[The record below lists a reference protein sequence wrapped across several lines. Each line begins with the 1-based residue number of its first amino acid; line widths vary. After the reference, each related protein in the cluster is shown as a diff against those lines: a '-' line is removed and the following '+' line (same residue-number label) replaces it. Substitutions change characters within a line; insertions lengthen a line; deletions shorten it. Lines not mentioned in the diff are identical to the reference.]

1 MGITSIALQY
11 LTVAALRGAT
21 LAGDAVQPGAI
32 DALDVDV
39 ARMAKPL
46 IAVFIGED
54 DRKVQGKELIGGEHR
69 VELLIQAF
77 LPAEV
82 DVSVNGAPLRINS
95 REGASDLVMGVLR
108 RQIDRALSASDS
120 DAANLWRILV
130 AEIETTSAIPFLFQ
144 ITEQVRIAANESS
157 YLCRLT
163 VNEPS
168 FGAPLESNFWQA
180 VIAVFAAD
188 PDYAPVATWIAAEI
202 SAPEGIATW
211 RVQQADLGLT
221 QEAREGIG
229 LGPLELPDAPSDE
242 PPPIDG
248 ATVDTGDE
256 AWSLP

>member
-54 DRKVQGKELIGGEHR
+54 DRKVQGKELISGEHR

-77 LPAEV
+77 LPSEV
-82 DVSVNGAPLRINS
+82 DVFVNGQPLRINT
-95 REGASDLVMGVLR
+95 REGAADLVMGVLR

-130 AEIETTSAIPFLFQ
+130 AEVETTSAIPFLFQ
-144 ITEQVRIAANESS
+144 ITEQVRISANESS

-163 VNEPS
+163 VNEPT
-168 FGAPLESNFWQA
+168 FGAPLASNFWQA

-188 PDYAPVATWIAAEI
+188 PDYEPVATWIAAEI
-202 SAPEGIATW
+202 SAPDGMPIW
-211 RVQQADLGLT
+211 RVQQAELGLT

-229 LGPLELPDAPSDE
+229 LGPLELPEAPSDE
-242 PPPIDG
+242 PPQIDG